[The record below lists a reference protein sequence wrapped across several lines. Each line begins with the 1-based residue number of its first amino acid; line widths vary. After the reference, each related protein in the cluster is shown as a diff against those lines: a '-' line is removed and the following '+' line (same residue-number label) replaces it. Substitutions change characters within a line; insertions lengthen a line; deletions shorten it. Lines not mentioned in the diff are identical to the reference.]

1 MKKSSGFS
9 LIEVLVTLVLTTIGI
24 LGVVAMQS
32 RAIQQTQD
40 SVQRNTAVMLVNE
53 LVEIMR
59 ANPSELFDNTPPE
72 TPLYN
77 KLKDSSIF
85 YKEKGSDFASA
96 QTCSNPANAKTA
108 RQQLD
113 CWAAQVKKSLPQA
126 TGTFN
131 SHTYICRSSSR
142 GDCDDAGS
150 TLEVQ
155 LAWLVK
161 DGTCLDA
168 DGRTPDRTTCIYRTR
183 VEL

>member
-1 MKKSSGFS
+1 MKRNFGFS

-59 ANPSELFDNTPPE
+59 INPAELFENTPPK

-77 KLKDSSIF
+77 KLKSSSVF
-85 YKEKGSDFASA
+85 YKVKGSDFASI

-108 RQQLD
+108 QQQLD
-113 CWAAQVKKSLPQA
+113 CWAAQVQKSLPQA
-126 TGTFN
+126 ADTFR
-131 SHTYICRSSSR
+131 SHSYICPSSTS
-142 GDCDDAGS
+142 GSCDGGS

-155 LAWLVK
+155 LAWKVK
-161 DGTCLDA
+161 DGTCLDS
-168 DGRTPDRTTCIYRTR
+168 DGRAPDVTTCIYRTR